1 MEQCMD
7 TSTGTTFMMT
17 ATYTCNTGYNIVGSE
32 SRTCGASGTSGAT
45 TLSDGVW
52 SPASPVCEI
61 VNCGSLSYPSNG
73 AVDTS
78 AGTTYL
84 QRATYTCNPGYT
96 LTGGG
101 MTRTCQATGLWSS
114 SEPACE
120 FIVLSIGG
128 TVYTNNTALS
138 FSLIGEGSSALTCH
152 TELST
157 CCREQDNPNGGAL
170 GGWRGPDGN
179 SIPEARNTCSSEGFY
194 VTRGISTI
202 SLNRHGTET
211 NAGGVYCCTIPRA
224 GGVTQSFCVDMQ
236 YPIPATEPASTCT
249 DGPTVALG
257 VLLAGSVVG
266 NIVFITLLTIKTKK
280 RTQAR

>member
-1 MEQCMD
+1 MEFGVQLHQFVKVCVIP
-7 TSTGTTFMMT
+7 
-17 ATYTCNTGYNIVGSE
+17 CNVLLWAPIISY
-32 SRTCGASGTSGAT
+32 
-45 TLSDGVW
+45 LL
-52 SPASPVCEI
+52 VCYVTV

-120 FIVLSIGG
+120 CECDLHSFNTTHCSPAVIVLSIGG

-236 YPIPATEPASTCT
+236 CELI
-249 DGPTVALG
+249 
-257 VLLAGSVVG
+257 LL
-266 NIVFITLLTIKTKK
+266 
-280 RTQAR
+280 